1 MSQVVKAMITWF
13 VDVLVIA
20 QQLTNYI
27 LAFKL
32 YELSLWPHKCFMF
45 IDSPHSFVLPLFSL
59 SIERRVKLT
68 DGKVKG
74 LMETS
79 CKNGYY
85 NIPLHQE
92 RLKTNVS

>member
-1 MSQVVKAMITWF
+1 
-13 VDVLVIA
+13 
-20 QQLTNYI
+20 
-27 LAFKL
+27 
-32 YELSLWPHKCFMF
+32 MF

-85 NIPLHQE
+85 NIASRTIENQCIV
-92 RLKTNVS
+92 T